1 MNFQKEAIQDLS
13 TYPQRLKARD
23 NLKERIYILNE
34 RYTSLKG
41 VSTSEPVKG
50 GISKQEEK
58 MLDNIAE
65 RERLGFSL
73 KIVDE
78 LIKLTERGLAGLDS
92 KERRVL
98 DGFYINPIDNHVVRL
113 CDELNIEKSS
123 LYRLKDTAL
132 KKFTRSEYGIIEL

>member
-1 MNFQKEAIQDLS
+1 MNFQQEAIQDLK

-23 NLKERIYILNE
+23 NLKERIFILNE
-34 RYTSLKG
+34 RYISLRG
-41 VSTSEPVKG
+41 VSISEPVKG
-50 GISKQEEK
+50 GMSRQEEK

-73 KIVDE
+73 KVVE
-78 LIKLTERGLAGLDS
+78 ALIELTEKGLVALDQ

-98 DGFYINPIDNHVVRL
+98 DGFYINPIDNHVVKL
-113 CDELNIEKSS
+113 CEELNIEKSS

-132 KKFTRSEYGIIEL
+132 KKFTRSEYGIVEL

>member
-34 RYTSLKG
+34 RYTSLRG

-50 GISKQEEK
+50 GMSKQEEK